1 MGCTIRMTAR
11 DLKSN
16 RKHWGWTFRSN
27 IQVIF
32 QSLNIDEER
41 SKKTKPRKIME
52 RKKTKKIPK
61 SQQQINQ
68 LLKLQKLIITT
79 SSRAGTLCTFLL
91 YFTDARRLL
100 VQRMYQ
106 KQCLHFFQW
115 KPARK
120 ENRKIHACIYNRLW
134 WAWNK
139 NSKSRN
145 LHILQEWSFHSLPQV
160 KHTIPKRFFS
170 WEKVSNQEWKQTG

>member
-1 MGCTIRMTAR
+1 MRGR
-11 DLKSN
+11 DLKCN

-52 RKKTKKIPK
+52 RKKDQKSPQTPTTNQSTFKGSKANYHNFISSWDTVYLPALFHWCQETFSPEDVPK
-61 SQQQINQ
+61 
-68 LLKLQKLIITT
+68 
-79 SSRAGTLCTFLL
+79 A
-91 YFTDARRLL
+91 
-100 VQRMYQ
+100 MPP
-106 KQCLHFFQW
+106 FFQW